1 MWTDATGYGSSTR
14 LLSSSSFL
22 PGAFFRLSPS
32 FDIYSRG
39 NLADW
44 NWSREPTEN
53 GRANGERLLPCRRQP
68 QPPSDCPPY
77 GRFCA
82 LSLSLSRGIYLVFR
96 RHYKGRAQCVHCFP
110 CPLFTRGHL
119 DSLPGCMAVMALL
132 FLWRMQFPQ
141 TNAFGPVTSYS
152 NAFSPEPLS

>member
-1 MWTDATGYGSSTR
+1 MGTS
-14 LLSSSSFL
+14 LLPSFL

-53 GRANGERLLPCRRQP
+53 GRTNGGCCRVGASRSP
-68 QPPSDCPPY
+68 RPIAPLMAVFAPS
-77 GRFCA
+77 
-82 LSLSLSRGIYLVFR
+82 LSLSLSRGIYLVFP

-119 DSLPGCMAVMALL
+119 DSPPGAPGCMALL

-141 TNAFGPVTSYS
+141 TNAFVHMTSRS
-152 NAFSPEPLS
+152 NLFFP